1 VVSLKECTFNEGQDR
16 EKKRKKER
24 RAQRPQRGDDSGGRK
39 RKDFAT

>member
-1 VVSLKECTFNEGQDR
+1 VLAELEAGKTR
-16 EKKRKKER
+16 ERRVGKKER